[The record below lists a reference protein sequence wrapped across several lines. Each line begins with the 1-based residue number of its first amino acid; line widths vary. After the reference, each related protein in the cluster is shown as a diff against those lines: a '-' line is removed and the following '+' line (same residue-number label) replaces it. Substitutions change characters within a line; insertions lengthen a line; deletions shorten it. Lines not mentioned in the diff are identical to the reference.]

1 MKETGRALS
10 AGGIDEVQAQEDVE
24 LGGALG
30 SRASCDAVE
39 AALLFR
45 SELASALGD
54 VGDDRGS
61 GLAELQREVSASRRE
76 VLEEG
81 IDEDDE
87 VEGGGV
93 DVELVMVES
102 HNLLFRWFLDMD
114 MLEDS
119 FDPST
124 FTKNRQR
131 LMEHE
136 VAAEFFGAVLGQAR
150 DEGLVSREHFSVDGT
165 LIEAWASMKSFRPK
179 GQDDADNN
187 GWGEFKGQRRSN
199 DTHES
204 KTDPEARL
212 LRKGRGREAKLCFT
226 GHALMDNRNGLLVD
240 LRVSQAD
247 GYAERNVALQMLQEL
262 GEGRATVGADRAY
275 DTKDFVARCRQAVVT
290 PHVAQ
295 NENARRRS
303 AIDGRTTRHQGYRI
317 SQRIRMRIEQIFG
330 WIKSVGGL
338 RRTRFRGRRKTQHA
352 AYMVGAAY
360 NLLRLARMQDCV
372 S

>member
-1 MKETGRALS
+1 MRGQPNSQSSMLCLVSPEGRVRPDHPLREVKVLADSSLATLS
-10 AGGIDEVQAQEDVE
+10 PLFDEMYAAGGRPSVPPE
-24 LGGALG
+24 
-30 SRASCDAVE
+30 R
-39 AALLFR
+39 LLKSMLLMAFYSVR
-45 SELASALGD
+45 SERLFCEQLD
-54 VGDDRGS
+54 Y
-61 GLAELQREVSASRRE
+61 
-76 VLEEG
+76 
-81 IDEDDE
+81 
-87 VEGGGV
+87 
-93 DVELVMVES
+93 
-102 HNLLFRWFLDMD
+102 NLLFRWFLDMD

-136 VAAEFFGAVLGQAR
+136 VAAEFFAAVLVQAR

-179 GQDDADNN
+179 EQDDADNN
-187 GWGEFKGQRRSN
+187 GWGDFKGQRRSN

-247 GYAERNVALQMLQEL
+247 GYAERNVALEMLEQL
-262 GEGRATVGADRAY
+262 GERRTTVGADRAY
-275 DTKDFVARCRQAVVT
+275 DTKDFVARCRQADVT

-295 NENARRRS
+295 NQNARRRS

-330 WIKSVGGL
+330 WIKSVAGL
-338 RRTRFRGRRKTQHA
+338 RRTRFRGKRKTQHA

-360 NLLRLARMQDCV
+360 FELKLAMA
-372 S
+372 

>member
-1 MKETGRALS
+1 MLCLVSPEGRVRPDHPLR
-10 AGGIDEVQAQEDVE
+10 EVKVLAD
-24 LGGALG
+24 
-30 SRASCDAVE
+30 
-39 AALLFR
+39 AALATLSPLFDEMYAVGGRPSVPPERLLKSMLLMAFYSVR
-45 SELASALGD
+45 SERLFCEQLD
-54 VGDDRGS
+54 Y
-61 GLAELQREVSASRRE
+61 
-76 VLEEG
+76 
-81 IDEDDE
+81 
-87 VEGGGV
+87 
-93 DVELVMVES
+93 
-102 HNLLFRWFLDMD
+102 NLLFRWFLDMD

-187 GWGEFKGQRRSN
+187 GWGDFKGQRRSN

-247 GYAERNVALQMLQEL
+247 GYAERNVALEMLEDL

-275 DTKDFVARCRQAVVT
+275 DTKDFVARCREADVT

-303 AIDGRTTRHQGYRI
+303 AIDGRTTRHQGYRT

-360 NLLRLARMQDCV
+360 NLLRLGRMHGCV

>member
-1 MKETGRALS
+1 MLCLVSPEGRVRPDHPLRDVKALADAALATLS
-10 AGGIDEVQAQEDVE
+10 PLFDEMYAAGGRPSVPPE
-24 LGGALG
+24 
-30 SRASCDAVE
+30 R
-39 AALLFR
+39 LLKSMLLMAFYSVR
-45 SELASALGD
+45 SERLFCEQLD
-54 VGDDRGS
+54 Y
-61 GLAELQREVSASRRE
+61 
-76 VLEEG
+76 
-81 IDEDDE
+81 
-87 VEGGGV
+87 
-93 DVELVMVES
+93 
-102 HNLLFRWFLDMD
+102 NLLFRWLLDMD

-124 FTKNRQR
+124 FTNNRQR

-136 VAAEFFGAVLGQAR
+136 VAAEFFAAVLEQAR

-179 GQDDADNN
+179 EQDDSDNN
-187 GWGEFKGQRRSN
+187 GWGDFKGERRSN

-212 LRKGRGREAKLCFT
+212 LRKGRGREAKLSFA

-247 GYAERNVALQMLQEL
+247 GYAERNVALEMLEQHR
-262 GEGRATVGADRAY
+262 EGRATVGADRAY
-275 DTKDFVARCRQAVVT
+275 DTKDFVARCRETDVT

-303 AIDGRTTRHQGYRI
+303 AIDGRTTRHEGYRI

-330 WIKSVGGL
+330 WIKSVAGL

-360 NLLRLARMQDCV
+360 NLLRLGRMQECA

>member
-1 MKETGRALS
+1 MRGQPPSQSSMLCLVSPEGRVRPDYPLR
-10 AGGIDEVQAQEDVE
+10 EVKTLAD
-24 LGGALG
+24 
-30 SRASCDAVE
+30 
-39 AALLFR
+39 AALATLSPLFDEMYAVGGRPSVPPERLLKSMLLMAFYSVR
-45 SELASALGD
+45 SERLFCEQLD
-54 VGDDRGS
+54 Y
-61 GLAELQREVSASRRE
+61 
-76 VLEEG
+76 
-81 IDEDDE
+81 
-87 VEGGGV
+87 
-93 DVELVMVES
+93 
-102 HNLLFRWFLDMD
+102 NLLFRWFLDMD

-179 GQDDADNN
+179 GQDGADNN
-187 GWGEFKGQRRSN
+187 GWGDFKGQRRSN

-212 LRKGRGREAKLCFT
+212 LRKGRGREAKLCFS

-247 GYAERNVALQMLQEL
+247 GYAERNVALEMLQQL

-275 DTKDFVARCRQAVVT
+275 DTKDFVARCRQADVT

-303 AIDGRTTRHQGYRI
+303 AIDGRTTRHQGYGI

-360 NLLRLARMQDCV
+360 NLLRLGRMHECV

>member
-1 MKETGRALS
+1 MRGQPPSQSSMLCLVSPEGRVRPDHPLR
-10 AGGIDEVQAQEDVE
+10 EVKTLAD
-24 LGGALG
+24 
-30 SRASCDAVE
+30 
-39 AALLFR
+39 AALATLSPLFDEMYAVGGRPSVPPERLLKSMLLMAFYSVR
-45 SELASALGD
+45 SERLFCEQLD
-54 VGDDRGS
+54 Y
-61 GLAELQREVSASRRE
+61 
-76 VLEEG
+76 
-81 IDEDDE
+81 
-87 VEGGGV
+87 
-93 DVELVMVES
+93 
-102 HNLLFRWFLDMD
+102 NLLFRWFLDMD

-179 GQDDADNN
+179 GQDGADNN
-187 GWGEFKGQRRSN
+187 GWGDFKGQRRSN

-212 LRKGRGREAKLCFT
+212 LRKGRGREAKLCFS

-247 GYAERNVALQMLQEL
+247 GYAERNVALEMLQQL

-275 DTKDFVARCRQAVVT
+275 DTKDFVARCRQADVT

-303 AIDGRTTRHQGYRI
+303 AIDGRTTRHQGYGI

-360 NLLRLARMQDCV
+360 NLLRLGRMHECV

>member
-1 MKETGRALS
+1 MRGQPSSQSSMLCLVSPEGRVRPDHPLREVKAL
-10 AGGIDEVQAQEDVE
+10 AD
-24 LGGALG
+24 
-30 SRASCDAVE
+30 
-39 AALLFR
+39 AALATLSPVFDEMYAAGARPSVPPERLLKSMLLMAFYSVR
-45 SELASALGD
+45 SERLFCEQLD
-54 VGDDRGS
+54 Y
-61 GLAELQREVSASRRE
+61 
-76 VLEEG
+76 
-81 IDEDDE
+81 
-87 VEGGGV
+87 
-93 DVELVMVES
+93 
-102 HNLLFRWFLDMD
+102 NLLFRWFLDMD

-136 VAAEFFGAVLGQAR
+136 VAAGFFAAVLEQAR

-179 GQDDADNN
+179 EQNDADNN
-187 GWGEFKGQRRSN
+187 GWGDFKGQRRSN

-212 LRKGRGREAKLCFT
+212 QRKGRGREAKLCFA

-240 LRVSQAD
+240 LRVSEAD
-247 GYAERNVALQMLQEL
+247 GYAERNVALAMLEEL
-262 GEGRATVGADRAY
+262 SKRRATVGADRAY
-275 DTKDFVARCRQAVVT
+275 DTKDFVARCREAEVT

-295 NENARRRS
+295 NQNARRHS
-303 AIDGRTTRHQGYRI
+303 AIDRRTTRHEGYRA

-330 WIKSVGGL
+330 WIKSVAGL

-352 AYMVGAAY
+352 AHMVGAAY
-360 NLLRLARMQDCV
+360 NLLRLVRMQRCI

>member
-1 MKETGRALS
+1 MLCLVSPEGRVRPDHPLR
-10 AGGIDEVQAQEDVE
+10 EVKTLAD
-24 LGGALG
+24 
-30 SRASCDAVE
+30 
-39 AALLFR
+39 AALATLSPLFDEMYAVGGRPSVPPERLLKSMLLMAFYSVR
-45 SELASALGD
+45 SERLFCEQLD
-54 VGDDRGS
+54 Y
-61 GLAELQREVSASRRE
+61 
-76 VLEEG
+76 
-81 IDEDDE
+81 
-87 VEGGGV
+87 
-93 DVELVMVES
+93 
-102 HNLLFRWFLDMD
+102 NLLFRWFLDMD

-179 GQDDADNN
+179 GQDGADNN
-187 GWGEFKGQRRSN
+187 GWGDFKGQRRSN

-212 LRKGRGREAKLCFT
+212 LRKGRGREAKLCFS

-247 GYAERNVALQMLQEL
+247 GYAERNVALEMLQQL

-275 DTKDFVARCRQAVVT
+275 DTKDFVARCRQADVT

-303 AIDGRTTRHQGYRI
+303 AIDGRTTRHQGYGI

-360 NLLRLARMQDCV
+360 NLLRLGRMHECV